1 MAHKIRR
8 FEDRLREELKD
19 PEFKKHYEAYDL
31 PVRLAMQIAQIR
43 QRKKM
48 TQAQLAKKIGVRQQ
62 FVARLENSYETVP
75 SLRTLQKVADALDRH
90 LYVDF
95 R

>member
-1 MAHKIRR
+1 
-8 FEDRLREELKD
+8 
-19 PEFKKHYEAYDL
+19 
-31 PVRLAMQIAQIR
+31 MQIAQIR